1 MMLRN
6 PRWLLQLYP
15 ATWRERYGDEFAALL
30 EDCPLTL
37 PALADVLLGALDAH
51 IAPQD
56 TTGRILAM
64 INRPRRTAIAVFCAY
79 ILYVVAGMGFQKL
92 SEYDDF
98 FDAARA
104 HSLVGMGYLVVYI
117 GAIVSLLAVLVGGL
131 PLAIAALRYAWSAR
145 RWDIPLLL
153 GVPVVAFAALVGY
166 VMLLGT
172 VVMPATHTSGIHDPL
187 GVPFVLSL
195 VAVFLLLALASTAAV
210 SLAVAR
216 SEIDQ
221 RLLRF
226 TFIPALVTTLAMALT
241 VTGLVMWG
249 LGLRAAVPD
258 LWNGNDGL
266 AATNT
271 ALSWANV
278 AALMVI
284 ATLIAAVA
292 LVRGRGSQ
300 GAAQPA

>member
-1 MMLRN
+1 MMRN
-6 PRWLLQLYP
+6 PTWLLNLYP
-15 ATWRERYGDEFAALL
+15 AAWRARYGEEFAALL

-37 PALADVLLGALDAH
+37 SAFADVLLGALDAH

-56 TTGRILAM
+56 TNGRILAM
-64 INRPRRTAIAVFCAY
+64 INQPRRTAIAVFSAY
-79 ILYVVAGMGFQKL
+79 ILYVVAGIGFQKL

-98 FDAARA
+98 FEAA
-104 HSLVGMGYLVVYI
+104 HSHALINIGYITVYV

-131 PLAIAALRYAWSAR
+131 PLALAALRYAWANR

-153 GVPVVAFAALVGY
+153 SAPAFAFAALFGFVLLEEY
-166 VMLLGT
+166 VIL
-172 VVMPATHTSGIHDPL
+172 PATHTRSIHDPFGGFAVGL
-187 GVPFVLSL
+187 L
-195 VAVFLLLALASTAAV
+195 VAVFVLLAIVSTAAV

-226 TFIPALVTTLAMALT
+226 TFAPAVITTLAMALT
-241 VTGLVMWG
+241 VVGLVMWG
-249 LGLRAAVPD
+249 LAIRADVPA

-271 ALSWANV
+271 GLSWANV
-278 AALMVI
+278 VALMVV
-284 ATLIAAVA
+284 ATLIAAAA
-292 LVRGRGSQ
+292 LVRGRLRQ
-300 GAAQPA
+300 RVVVQPA